1 MKRKKLSNLL
11 LKNYIT
17 MYLLMTIIF
26 TFLIFITISIG
37 IYAYV
42 KLNTFKNINNLSFE
56 AKNLITNDYKNINH
70 SEVLKLNGW
79 IEVIDNNCN
88 VLYRK
93 GNDPNKENKYTKEKY
108 YKLLDSN
115 SEENSNYMHS
125 FAYSKDGDFVLIT
138 AVPYRNFFGT
148 FVKDSKLRPKIF
160 FYLTLLFYV
169 VTFIL
174 SMIIYAKLT
183 SKTFTSSLKKL
194 MEGVKGITA
203 GDYSTRIKLK
213 SENEFGELRDAF
225 NLMVQKIEEETKLK
239 EKSEEIRRKLI
250 MDISHDLKNP
260 LASVIGYADLLIK
273 NENINREDGNKYL
286 RVIEKNSQ
294 RANNL
299 IMDLLEL
306 SKLENIDFKMNYKS
320 EDICEFLRGVIASYI
335 PDMEEK
341 HVNYNF
347 DIPKK
352 NIFMDIDNNQMDR
365 AISNLILNSI
375 QYNKEGTNFKICL
388 KEQKDL
394 VKIIIEDD
402 GIGITK
408 ELSKD
413 IFEPFVRVDSA
424 RNSQSGGTGLGL
436 SITKAIIK
444 KHGGNI
450 EIESDSGKGCKFV
463 ITLKI

>member
-1 MKRKKLSNLL
+1 
-11 LKNYIT
+11 
-17 MYLLMTIIF
+17 
-26 TFLIFITISIG
+26 
-37 IYAYV
+37 V
-42 KLNTFKNINNLSFE
+42 KLNTFKNIDNLSFE
-56 AKNLITNDYKNINH
+56 AKNLIRNDYKNINN

-79 IEVIDNNCN
+79 IEVIDSNYN

-108 YKLLDSN
+108 YKLLNSD
-115 SEENSNYMHS
+115 SEENTNYMRS
-125 FAYSKDGDFVLIT
+125 FAYNKDANFVLIT

-148 FVKDSKLRPKIF
+148 FLKDSKLRPKIF
-160 FYLTLLFYV
+160 FYLTLLFYII
-169 VTFIL
+169 TFTI

-194 MEGVKGITA
+194 MEGVKGITE

-239 EKSEEIRRKLI
+239 EKSEEIRRRLI

-273 NENINREDGNKYL
+273 NENISKENGNKYL

-299 IMDLLEL
+299 IMELLEL
-306 SKLENIDFKMNYKS
+306 SKLENIDFKMNCKS

-341 HVNYNF
+341 HINYNF

-352 NIFMDIDNNQMDR
+352 SIFMDIDINQMDR

-375 QYNKEGTNFKICL
+375 RYNEEGTNLKICL
-388 KEQKDL
+388 KEQSDL

-402 GIGITK
+402 GIGIRK

-450 EIESDSGKGCKFV
+450 ELESDNGKGCEFV
-463 ITLKI
+463 ITLNI